1 MRREH
6 CANDN
11 HGRAVVTVRC
21 CPNCGGIVN
30 ARIPVRTC
38 PKEEHAVARRAQ
50 HTFCV
55 NCGEELIQRGL
66 GR

>member
-1 MRREH
+1 MREQR
-6 CANDN
+6 CPNDN

-30 ARIPVRTC
+30 AKVPIRSC
-38 PKEEHAVARRAQ
+38 PKEEHALARRRQ
-50 HTFCV
+50 HTFCM
-55 NCGEELIQRGL
+55 NCGERLGQGGL